1 MKCRPHSSKSTLY
14 LLVTYLDKIYN
25 PHSLEEY
32 IPSNRLPKSC
42 LVLTRNIYI
51 SHKMSV
57 FHLSRYIVSNLFKL
71 RPYSC
76 KMVSIFR
83 PSLLR
88 LPGFNLMN
96 LALLKIYGLGISW
109 TSLFMIM
116 YHVTIYLFLTYFNL
130 EILDEQ
136 NFTIFL
142 PAVVLNL
149 FLSQLLFLTWFM
161 YRALCCKV
169 AALKTGGGD
178 KWLTGSWWSPL
189 RH

>member
-32 IPSNRLPKSC
+32 IPSNRFPKSC

-116 YHVTIYLFLTYFNL
+116 YHLFVSDLLQPWNPKRAKFYNISASGSFKPIFESVTISYV
-130 EILDEQ
+130 IHVPC
-136 NFTIFL
+136 I
-142 PAVVLNL
+142 VL
-149 FLSQLLFLTWFM
+149 
-161 YRALCCKV
+161 
-169 AALKTGGGD
+169 
-178 KWLTGSWWSPL
+178 
-189 RH
+189 